1 MNKHR
6 LRLLD
11 KSDLRMTKNNVDN
24 CVLHLSI
31 AEKYLS
37 EHLRGQNKNGLIT
50 NISNA
55 RYEIKRFFNKT
66 IK

>member
-11 KSDLRMTKNNVDN
+11 KSDLRMTKSNVDN
-24 CVLHLSI
+24 CILHLSI
-31 AEKYLS
+31 AEKFLS
-37 EHLRGQNKNGLIT
+37 EQLRGRNKNGLIT

-55 RYEIKRFFNKT
+55 KYEIKQYFKKN